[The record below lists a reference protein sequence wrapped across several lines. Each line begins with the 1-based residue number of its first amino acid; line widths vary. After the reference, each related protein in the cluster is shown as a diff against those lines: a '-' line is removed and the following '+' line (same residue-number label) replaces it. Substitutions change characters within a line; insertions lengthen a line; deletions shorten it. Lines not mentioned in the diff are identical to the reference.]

1 MSVNFFDSQYRTE
14 PVRNDKRIGVC
25 DPQNGTRAYT
35 TTAEDK
41 GKWMAEIS
49 NPKEMGVQFVAV
61 DNNIC
66 MPEVN
71 GKQQKRCDGMILY
84 PLSSDSGNDAV
95 SENICFV
102 ELKDVMG
109 SGWIKE
115 ATEQLR
121 ATITTFCEN
130 HDYRKFKTRKAY
142 AANCRHPNFNHSQMK
157 RMTDF
162 MEETH
167 FQLIIRRTIII
178 GDDNS
183 SNMP

>member
-49 NPKEMGVQFVAV
+49 NPKEKGVQFVAV

-71 GKQQKRCDGMILY
+71 GNQQKRCDGMILY
-84 PLSSDSGNDAV
+84 PLSSNSGNDAI

-109 SGWIKE
+109 SGWIKK

-130 HDYRKFKTRKAY
+130 HDYRKFKTREAY
-142 AANCRHPNFNHSQMK
+142 AANCRHPNFPYSLK
-157 RMTDF
+157 
-162 MEETH
+162 ETMSN
-167 FQLIIRRTIII
+167 FRRETNFRLIIEQKIRIR
-178 GDDNS
+178 
-183 SNMP
+183 